1 MNRSS
6 RTTIAVASA
15 FFLLFG
21 TFAAFLGQDTSW
33 DTLNYHVYNP
43 YAFLTDRIG
52 LDLAPAQLQSYF
64 SPVIDLPVYWL
75 TQHVRP
81 WLVGF
86 LVGGFQGLNA
96 LLVFLIARLLLS
108 SGEDVPL
115 WTPLL
120 LACLGCLNA
129 SFVAQLGTAAGD
141 SSSSPFV
148 LLALYLT
155 CLMHTAL
162 TQRHA
167 TSELW
172 AVWIGLLMGL
182 AVGLK
187 LTNAPFGLAMVL
199 VLAVLPMNSANRV
212 RQIFLYGLAAL
223 SSFAISAGWWFYLVW
238 IKFGNPLFP
247 QFNRLFKSDLAAAT
261 SVIDTRWGPVTTLE
275 AFAWPFWMSLR
286 PWRIH
291 DALLYNHLWVLV
303 FLVGLVGLA
312 SYLWRRRQGLDTS
325 TTPALLVLVFVAS
338 GYVVWLKV
346 FSIGRYMT
354 VVEMLLPLL
363 LLLGLKSVLWPK
375 PSLTLAL
382 TLSFLSLILG
392 LKHSNFGVRAAWA
405 QQSYMVNVPTIQNPA
420 SATILIAAGGEPI
433 SWLLPHFPSQTAVLR
448 ISGNFPRSS
457 AYDQMVHQTVATR
470 AGQVYAILPTAVDWT
485 ATRAAQLNARLVA
498 SDLAQDPTTCKL
510 MDQLIHSMVRYRGIR
525 LHLGV
530 DGRCHAQAEDMGA
543 ALLHHPND
551 QLDHR
556 AQELADMGYRL
567 AKKTCRSYSAFVG
580 ELSLPYQFC
589 NIEKIDSQPF
599 FIKG

>member
-1 MNRSS
+1 MNRT
-6 RTTIAVASA
+6 RQPAVAVA
-15 FFLLFG
+15 ATLFLLYG
-21 TFAAFLGQDTSW
+21 AFAVFLGQDTSW

-43 YAFLTDRIG
+43 YAFLTNRLN

-64 SPVIDLPVYWL
+64 NPVLDLPVYWL

-81 WLVGF
+81 WLVSF
-86 LVGGFQGLNA
+86 WLGGFQGLNA
-96 LLVFLIARLLLS
+96 LLIFLIARLLLS
-108 SGEDVPL
+108 NGEKVPL
-115 WTPLL
+115 WTPLG

-148 LLALYLT
+148 LLALYLA
-155 CLMHTAL
+155 CLWHNAL
-162 TQRHA
+162 TQRQAKSAH
-167 TSELW
+167 W

-187 LTNAPFGLAMVL
+187 LTNAPFGWAMVL
-199 VLAVLPMNSANRV
+199 VLAVLPMKPANKV
-212 RQIFLYGLAAL
+212 RQILLYGLAAL
-223 SSFAISAGWWFYLVW
+223 SSFAVSAGWWFYLVW

-275 AFAWPFWMSLR
+275 ALAWPFWMSLR

-291 DALLYNHLWVLV
+291 DALLYNHLWLLV
-303 FLVGLVGLA
+303 FIVGVLALA
-312 SYLWRRRQGLDTS
+312 SYLWRRRQGLDTN

-363 LLLGLKSVLWPK
+363 LLLGLKSIIWPK
-375 PSLTLAL
+375 PSLIIAFA
-382 TLSFLSLILG
+382 LSFLSLILG

-405 QQSYMVNVPTIQNPA
+405 QQSYVVTVPTIQNPA

-448 ISGNFPRSS
+448 VSGNFPRSS

-485 ATRAAQLNARLVA
+485 ATRAAQLNARLAA
-498 SDLAQDPTTCKL
+498 SDLVQGPAACKL
-510 MDQLIHSMVRYRGIR
+510 MGQLIHSTPRYRGIR
-525 LHLGV
+525 LLFGV
-530 DGRCHAQAEDMGA
+530 DGHCHAQAEDMGTS
-543 ALLHHPND
+543 LLHNPND
-551 QLDHR
+551 QIDQGT
-556 AQELADMGYRL
+556 QELADMGYRL
-567 AKKTCRSYSAFVG
+567 AKKNCRSYPAFVG
-580 ELSLPYQFC
+580 QMSLPYQFC
-589 NIEKIDSQPF
+589 NIEKIDS
-599 FIKG
+599 

>member
-1 MNRSS
+1 MNRT
-6 RTTIAVASA
+6 RHTAVAVA
-15 FFLLFG
+15 ATLFLLYG
-21 TFAAFLGQDTSW
+21 AFAVFLGQDTSW

-43 YAFLTDRIG
+43 YAFLTDRLS

-64 SPVIDLPVYWL
+64 NPVLDLPVYWL

-86 LVGGFQGLNA
+86 WLGGFQGLNA
-96 LLVFLIARLLLS
+96 LLIFLIARLLLS
-108 SGEDVPL
+108 SGEKVPL
-115 WTPLL
+115 WTPLG

-148 LLALYLT
+148 LLALYLA
-155 CLMHTAL
+155 CLWHNAL
-162 TQRHA
+162 TQRQARSAH
-167 TSELW
+167 W

-199 VLAVLPMNSANRV
+199 VLAVLPMKPANKV
-212 RQIFLYGLAAL
+212 RQILLYGLAAL

-275 AFAWPFWMSLR
+275 ALAWPFWMSLR

-291 DALLYNHLWVLV
+291 DALLYNHLWLLV
-303 FLVGLVGLA
+303 FIVGVLALA
-312 SYLWRRRQGLDTS
+312 SYLWRRRQGLDTN

-363 LLLGLKSVLWPK
+363 LLLGLKSIIWLK
-375 PSLTLAL
+375 PSLILAFS
-382 TLSFLSLILG
+382 LSFLSLILG

-405 QQSYMVNVPTIQNPA
+405 QQSYVVTVPTIQNPA

-448 ISGNFPRSS
+448 VSGNFPRSS
-457 AYDQMVHQTVATR
+457 AYDQMVRQTVATR

-485 ATRAAQLNARLVA
+485 AIRAEQL
-498 SDLAQDPTTCKL
+498 DLQLGATPLKPSSTTCEIMEQVFGA
-510 MDQLIHSMVRYRGIR
+510 MDRYRLISIKPSADGHCRANAKIPR
-525 LHLGV
+525 SAPSNNPSFIPQSRHELQLLGY
-530 DGRCHAQAEDMGA
+530 EISE
-543 ALLHHPND
+543 N
-551 QLDHR
+551 
-556 AQELADMGYRL
+556 
-567 AKKTCRSYSAFVG
+567 TCRTFPAFVG
-580 ELSLPYQFC
+580 KMRLAYQFC
-589 NIEKIDSQPF
+589 TLNTLHQASYSRR
-599 FIKG
+599 

>member
-1 MNRSS
+1 ML
-6 RTTIAVASA
+6 I
-15 FFLLFG
+15 
-21 TFAAFLGQDTSW
+21 
-33 DTLNYHVYNP
+33 
-43 YAFLTDRIG
+43 
-52 LDLAPAQLQSYF
+52 
-64 SPVIDLPVYWL
+64 
-75 TQHVRP
+75 
-81 WLVGF
+81 
-86 LVGGFQGLNA
+86 
-96 LLVFLIARLLLS
+96 FLIARLLLS
-108 SGEDVPL
+108 SGEKVPL
-115 WTPLL
+115 WTPLG

-148 LLALYLT
+148 LLALYLA
-155 CLMHTAL
+155 CLWHTAL
-162 TQRHA
+162 PQHQARSA
-167 TSELW
+167 PW

-199 VLAVLPMNSANRV
+199 VLAVLPMHPANKV

-223 SSFAISAGWWFYLVW
+223 CSFAISAGWWFYLVW

-275 AFAWPFWMSLR
+275 ALAWPFWMSLR

-291 DALLYNHLWVLV
+291 DALLYNHLWLLV
-303 FLVGLVGLA
+303 FIVGVLALA
-312 SYLWRRRQGLDTS
+312 SHLWRRRQSQNTN

-363 LLLGLKSVLWPK
+363 LLLGLKSIIWPK
-375 PSLTLAL
+375 PSLILTF

-405 QQSYMVNVPTIQNPA
+405 QQSYVVTVPTIQNPA

-448 ISGNFPRSS
+448 VSGNFPRSNV
-457 AYDQMVHQTVATR
+457 YDQMVRQTVATR

-485 ATRAAQLNARLVA
+485 ATRATQLNARLAA
-498 SDLAQDPTTCKL
+498 SNLAQHPAACKL
-510 MDQLIHSMVRYRGIR
+510 MGQLIHSTPRYREIQ
-525 LHLGV
+525 LLYGV
-530 DGRCHAQAEDMGA
+530 DGRCHAQAEDRGA
-543 ALLHHPND
+543 SLLHNPND
-551 QLDHR
+551 QIDQGT
-556 AQELADMGYRL
+556 QELADIGYRL
-567 AKKTCRSYSAFVG
+567 AKKTCHSYPAFVG
-580 ELSLPYQFC
+580 QMSLPYQFC
-589 NIEKIDSQPF
+589 NIEKIDS
-599 FIKG
+599 